1 MNKEDEHETKAA
13 QECSVL
19 IRIVSQQMHR
29 VHLQAWNKTFDIL
42 KLNKTKRQA

>member
-29 VHLQAWNKTFDIL
+29 VHLQAWNETYLIF
-42 KLNKTKRQA
+42 LN